1 MTLDAAGR
9 PAVATTDP
17 ESAAKSPLTQR
28 GRRTRDALVG
38 AARGVFEERGFT
50 ATRMS
55 DIAEAAG
62 VSHGTV
68 YTWFDTKEDVLHA
81 VVDGVVTDLYDAL
94 KVPDAADPV
103 ERVARANRAYLD
115 AYRANARLL
124 EIVEQ
129 VATTDDDA
137 RAVLTGLRNTHVD
150 RVAKTIERLQ
160 LDGQAARDLDPHAS
174 AAALCAMVEG
184 FARHWFG
191 RGEQHDEDVAV
202 ATLTQLWARS
212 LGLDTQTTYNTP
224 ARPRASRRPERTPD
238 AVHR

>member
-1 MTLDAAGR
+1 MT
-9 PAVATTDP
+9 VEATADDRK
-17 ESAAKSPLTQR
+17 APLTER
-28 GRRTRDALVG
+28 GRRTRDALVA
-38 AARGVFEERGFT
+38 AARTVFEERGFT

-68 YTWFDTKEDVLHA
+68 YTWFDTKDDVLHA
-81 VVDGVVTDLYDAL
+81 VVDGVVADLYDAL
-94 KVPDAADPV
+94 KVPAIDDPV
-103 ERVARANRAYLD
+103 QRVARANRAYLD

-124 EIVEQ
+124 EVVEQ
-129 VATTDDDA
+129 VATTDADA
-137 RAVLTGLRNTHVD
+137 RGVLTGLRNTHVD
-150 RVAKTIERLQ
+150 RVAKTIVRLQ
-160 LDGQAARDLDPHAS
+160 ADGQAAADLDAHDA

-191 RGEQHDEDVAV
+191 RGEEHDEDVAV

-212 LGLDTQTTYNTP
+212 LGLDGH
-224 ARPRASRRPERTPD
+224 RPGHDRTRRTRD